1 MRKISKIFLTGLA
14 TVVPITVTV
23 YFIYWLFT
31 TSEKTLGK
39 VFRYFL
45 PDGWY
50 VPGLGVLT
58 AIGLIFCVGILMRA
72 WIVKTL
78 YGMGEKILYK
88 IPLVG
93 SVYGSMRD
101 LFTLF
106 SKDQAESFNQSV
118 LVDWDDKQLLGL
130 VTRSDLDEWFP
141 DDEGAKEQIAVFLP
155 MSFNMGGYMI
165 LVKRDQIRP
174 VDMSVEEMMRI
185 ALTAGITSSHQSK
198 KTHKAEPAKTSS
210 ENA

>member
-141 DDEGAKEQIAVFLP
+141 DDEGAKDQIAVFLP

-198 KTHKAEPAKTSS
+198 KTHKAEPAKKSS

>member
-141 DDEGAKEQIAVFLP
+141 DDEGAKDQIAVFLP